1 MYVATINRLCSY
13 CNGHCAEITTSAI
26 ALLYQF
32 PNPIST
38 LLKDHRCNLYKVK
51 AMIKLAK
58 YTVKLKHVA
67 SKQLYSHRRCFSSLL
82 GANSSYHRSWSQIDA
97 YRFMFATTALGGYIA
112 WDDSNRNLATSLSS
126 TACFIDETED
136 IYGFHTYASSSDPI
150 PTSFSFSEKS
160 LVPVLI
166 KLKTQSDNT
175 SLEWE
180 RSYTALDQVLDIF
193 NVSDEDENEDS
204 DRELMVDAS
213 TLGSTEGQPEFDILA
228 TSTPFIQDQK
238 STESQVLQRVNSALR
253 NDNQSNKNN
262 MVTTKRMYFF
272 KTPYVRSDMKE
283 KFILFAGP
291 SSSKIGLDV
300 AHLLGLDLNSISVGS
315 YADGESSV
323 QLNDSV
329 RGKHVFVM
337 QSTNSSTALLEL
349 FLIISTCRRASAKSI
364 TAVIPYY
371 GYSRQDR
378 RTAREPIAAA
388 DVAKMLEEM
397 GVDRVMCLD
406 LHNDSLRGF
415 FKPKVPVENLLA
427 GPVAAAYFHEEMCSM
442 KSSSKDEKPT
452 YPLVTVVATHE
463 GQVQRAAEFKK
474 VMQKLCKEDVEL
486 AFISKT
492 RLYPGQKTYD
502 PYLVG
507 DVKGRVCILID
518 DIVNTGSTLKSSIE
532 QLQACGAS
540 KVYAWATHG
549 VFGPLNPDTP
559 EMIQNLDGLEF
570 LLISNS
576 ASSDVKL
583 PEKIRQLNVAPL
595 LAEAIARSL
604 HNESIM
610 GILNLDD
617 LGRRMDEFNYGIK

>member
-1 MYVATINRLCSY
+1 MFNLVKQATRIRIIGAKQNKLIPSRSYFSLICSGIGRKIPSQHSFSSDHRIWVHA
-13 CNGHCAEITTSAI
+13 NALGLSI
-26 ALLYQF
+26 AL
-32 PNPIST
+32 
-38 LLKDHRCNLYKVK
+38 
-51 AMIKLAK
+51 
-58 YTVKLKHVA
+58 
-67 SKQLYSHRRCFSSLL
+67 
-82 GANSSYHRSWSQIDA
+82 
-97 YRFMFATTALGGYIA
+97 ALGGFFSFNTKG
-112 WDDSNRNLATSLSS
+112 DDVLLNSRTLPTTPTITSCLADDNNFLT
-126 TACFIDETED
+126 DGD
-136 IYGFHTYASSSDPI
+136 RPYTYASSSDPI
-150 PTSFSFSEKS
+150 PLSHTFSEKVQ
-160 LVPVLI
+160 VPILI
-166 KLKTQSDNT
+166 KLLPSEGTMTHS
-175 SLEWE
+175 EWE
-180 RSYTALDQVLDIF
+180 RSQTAMDRVFQMDF
-193 NVSDEDENEDS
+193 SADDDDDGGEREFAKNSTMVSTQS
-204 DRELMVDAS
+204 WKGR
-213 TLGSTEGQPEFDILA
+213 TGFDILA
-228 TSTPFIQDQK
+228 TSTPMSDVQK
-238 STESQVLQRVNSALR
+238 DAASKVLQLRV
-253 NDNQSNKNN
+253 DNESNKN

-272 KTPYVRSDMKE
+272 KTPFIRSDMKN

-291 SSSKIGLDV
+291 SSSNIGLDV
-300 AHLLGLDLNSISVGS
+300 AHLLGLDLNSVSVGN

-323 QLNDSV
+323 QLNESV
-329 RGKHVFVM
+329 RGKHVFVV

-427 GPVAAAYFHEEMCSM
+427 GPVAAAYFHEEMSSL
-442 KSSSKDEKPT
+442 KSSSSDKESP
-452 YPLVTVVATHE
+452 YPLVTVVAAHE
-463 GQVQRAAEFKK
+463 GQVQRAAEFRKF
-474 VMQKLCKEDVEL
+474 MQKLCGQDIEV

-507 DVKGRVCILID
+507 EVKGRVCIVID
-518 DIVNTGSTLKSSIE
+518 DIVNTGSTLRSSIE
-532 QLQACGAS
+532 QLQASGAS
-540 KVYAWATHG
+540 KIYAWATHG
-549 VFGPLNPDTP
+549 VFGPLNADTP
-559 EMIQNLDGLEF
+559 EMIQNLEGLEF

-576 ASSDVKL
+576 VSTNVKL

-610 GILNLDD
+610 GILNIDD
-617 LGRRMDEFNYGIK
+617 LGRRMNDFNYGMK